1 MTDDSQIQQR
11 ISALIDEEHTLRE
24 QVQRGELDPAAEQAR
39 LRDVEEQLDQ
49 CWDLLRQRRARR
61 EVGED
66 PDHAQPR
73 PVDVVEDY
81 EQ

>member
-1 MTDDSQIQQR
+1 MEDQQIRLR
-11 ISALIDEEHTLRE
+11 IAGLIDEEHRLRE
-24 QVQRGELDPAAEQAR
+24 LVFRHELDTADEQQRLAEIEAN
-39 LRDVEEQLDQ
+39 LDQ

-61 EVGED
+61 DVGED
-66 PDHAQPR
+66 PDVAAPR